1 MSFGLNSQFR
11 ISILIQTILS
21 IVFLLVI
28 GSNEYNSIS
37 LFPILYLL
45 LLLPIMVF
53 IITRTNHKIIIN
65 GMGLLNIII
74 LQGFIIVGTIFG
86 IYIIVRDNMRNEIAY
101 YLILS
106 VSVHLIYFYDKQ
118 RLKSMNEEN
127 HDLFLKNRDFVV
139 NSLSNIDNLSS
150 NELIILFDYPT
161 ITLQEKKFVLDKI
174 PYGYLHGIII
184 KPNQQ
189 FGIRKIATRKL
200 LTNNDFGTL
209 SEIYDNEL
217 IKNEFSSKFRTF
229 LIRYIILS
237 ESELQE
243 IFIQSTSISLRKA
256 VIWRIEDVK
265 FLEKFI
271 FDEISIQYN
280 DSHTLK
286 VLKRVAS
293 LRLRELIK
301 K

>member
-1 MSFGLNSQFR
+1 
-11 ISILIQTILS
+11 
-21 IVFLLVI
+21 
-28 GSNEYNSIS
+28 
-37 LFPILYLL
+37 
-45 LLLPIMVF
+45 
-53 IITRTNHKIIIN
+53 
-65 GMGLLNIII
+65 MGLLNIIS
-74 LQGFIIVGTIFG
+74 LYGFIIVGTIFG

-139 NSLSNIDNLSS
+139 NSLNNIDNLSS

-174 PYGYLHGIII
+174 PYGYLHDIII

-200 LTNNDFGTL
+200 LTNNDFVTL

-256 VIWRIEDVK
+256 VIWRIEDVQ

-271 FDEISIQYN
+271 FDEISIQHN
-280 DSHTLK
+280 DSYTLE